1 MTHDRL
7 KQFQDYKTMIAT
19 PITEQIPIRADGH
32 GRLRVGNTRVL
43 LDLVIYSFRLGHTPE
58 TITAQ
63 YPSLSLDDIY
73 LALGYYL
80 RHRDE
85 IDSYLRQQAAKAE
98 AFHETYE
105 REHPPRLTRAILLER
120 LEAKRKASGE

>member
-1 MTHDRL
+1 
-7 KQFQDYKTMIAT
+7 MIAT
-19 PITEQIPIRADGH
+19 PITEQIPIRADEH

-63 YPSLSLDDIY
+63 YPVLSLDDVY
-73 LALGYYL
+73 LAIGYYL
-80 RHRDE
+80 RHRNE
-85 IDSYLRQQAAKAE
+85 VETYLHQQEAEAE
-98 AFHETYE
+98 AFRQAYE
-105 REHPPRLTRAILLER
+105 REYPPKLTRAILLER